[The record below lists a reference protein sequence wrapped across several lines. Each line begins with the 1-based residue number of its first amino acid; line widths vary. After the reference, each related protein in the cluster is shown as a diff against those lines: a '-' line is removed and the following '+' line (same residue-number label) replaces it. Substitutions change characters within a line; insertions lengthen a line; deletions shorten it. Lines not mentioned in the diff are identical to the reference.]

1 MVNID
6 TVYQRVLAI
15 ANKEQRGYITPL
27 EFNLMAN
34 QAQLA
39 VFEQYFYDINQNER
53 SPGNSRQYSDI
64 EHILNEKI
72 APFEL
77 SAGNNVGTGV
87 GGGHNLPADLY
98 MLGQVIYQEPGT
110 GIDYYCE
117 EITSDEFLRIRSS
130 PLLAPTNR
138 RPVYIKFLSTTSPVG
153 YGIRVY
159 GDGGAVLATP
169 IWCNYIKLPNKVEWG
184 YDVINEKALYN
195 ATPGRTVNFEH
206 HPSEETTLVLKVL
219 ELSGLILQD
228 PGVIQYA
235 DQEELKK
242 IQQEKV

>member
-34 QAQLA
+34 QASLA
-39 VFEQYFYDINQNER
+39 VFEQYFYDIDKNER
-53 SPGNSRQYSDI
+53 LPGNSRQYSDI
-64 EHILNEKI
+64 EHILNEKT

-77 SAGNNVGTGV
+77 SAGNNPGTIVGA
-87 GGGHNLPADLY
+87 GHNLPADLY
-98 MLGQVIYQEPGT
+98 LLGQVIYQEN

-130 PLLAPTNR
+130 PLLAPTNK

-159 GDGGAVLATP
+159 GDGGAILNTP
-169 IWCNYIKLPNKVEWG
+169 IWCNYIKLPDKVEWG
-184 YDVINEKALYN
+184 YDVVNEKALYN
-195 ATPGRTVNFEH
+195 ATPGRTVHFEH
-206 HPSEETTLVLKVL
+206 HPSDETELVFKIL
-219 ELSGLILQD
+219 ELAGIIINKPGLAQTAGNKD
-228 PGVIQYA
+228 MQ
-235 DQEELKK
+235 K
-242 IQQEKV
+242 IQQEKQ

>member
-1 MVNID
+1 MILID
-6 TVYQRVLAI
+6 TVYQRVLSI

-27 EFNLMAN
+27 EFNLLAN
-34 QAQLA
+34 QASLA
-39 VFEQYFYDINQNER
+39 VFEQYFYSIDKNER
-53 SPGNSRQYSDI
+53 LPGNSRQYSDM
-64 EHILNEKI
+64 EHIMNEKI

-77 SAGNNVGTGV
+77 SAANNLGTTV
-87 GGGHNLPADLY
+87 GGGHDLPDDLY
-98 MLGQVIYQEPGT
+98 MLGQVIYQEND
-110 GIDYYCE
+110 IDYQCE
-117 EITSDEFLRIRSS
+117 EITSDEFLRIRNS

-159 GDGGAVLATP
+159 GDGGAPLATP

-195 ATPGRTVNFEH
+195 ATPGRTINFEH
-206 HPSEETTLVLKVL
+206 HPSEETTLVLKIL
-219 ELSGLILQD
+219 ELAGVILQD
-228 PGVIQYA
+228 SGIIQYA

-242 IQQEKV
+242 IQQEKQ

>member
-1 MVNID
+1 MVLID
-6 TVYQRVLAI
+6 TVYQRVLSI

-27 EFNLMAN
+27 EFNLLAN
-34 QAQLA
+34 QASLA
-39 VFEQYFYDINQNER
+39 VFEQYFYSIDKNER
-53 SPGNSRQYSDI
+53 LPGNSRQYSDI
-64 EHILNEKI
+64 EHIMNEKI

-77 SAGNNVGTGV
+77 SAGNSVATV
-87 GGGHNLPADLY
+87 VAGGHNLPADLY
-98 MLGQVIYQEPGT
+98 MLGQVIYQEN
-110 GIDYYCE
+110 GIDYHCE

-159 GDGGAVLATP
+159 GDGGAPLATP

-184 YDVINEKALYN
+184 YDVVNEKALYN
-195 ATPGRTVNFEH
+195 ATPGRTVDFEH
-206 HPSEETTLVLKVL
+206 HPSEETTLVLKIL
-219 ELSGLILQD
+219 ELAGVIIQDSGI
-228 PGVIQYA
+228 IQYA

-242 IQQEKV
+242 LQQEKT